1 MNRFIL
7 PLIIGYLMDMVLGD
21 PYNLPHPVCAMG
33 WFINCSE
40 KFIRK
45 ILPKSPKWERAGG
58 FFLVILVVLATAMLA
73 LGILYI
79 AKKISYEVQFVV
91 QCIMCWQCIA
101 QKSLKTESMKV
112 YAKLKEEDI
121 EGART
126 AVSMI
131 VGRDTQSLNREGI
144 TKATVETVAENT
156 SDGVIAPIIYMAIGG
171 GVLGYVYKAINTMDS
186 VIGYKNDKY
195 LNFGFAA
202 AKLDDI
208 ANFIPSRVSGLMMI
222 LAAFV
227 TGLDGKNAW
236 FIFKKD
242 RLNHASP
249 NSAQTEAACAGA
261 LMVQLAGDAW
271 YFGKLY
277 KKKTIG
283 DSLRKIEDED
293 IVRANRLMEWTAF
306 LTMIVIF
313 VLNLVLQTI

>member
-1 MNRFIL
+1 MNRFIM

-21 PYNLPHPVCAMG
+21 PYCVPHPVCAMG

-40 KFIRK
+40 KFIRR
-45 ILPKSPKWERAGG
+45 ILPQSPKWERAGG
-58 FFLVILVVLATAMLA
+58 FFLVLLVVSATAMVSM
-73 LGILYI
+73 GIIYI
-79 AKKISYEVQFVV
+79 AQKISYEVQFVV

-112 YAKLKEEDI
+112 YTKLKEKNI

-131 VGRDTQSLNREGI
+131 VGRDTQSLTCEGI

-186 VIGYKNDKY
+186 MIGYKNDKY
-195 LNFGFAA
+195 LNFGFVA

-208 ANFIPSRVSGLMMI
+208 ENFIPSRISGIMMI
-222 LAAFV
+222 LAAFI
-227 TGLDGKNAW
+227 TGLDGENAW
-236 FIFKKD
+236 FIFKRD

-249 NSAQTEAACAGA
+249 NSAHTEAACAGA
-261 LMVQLAGDAW
+261 LGVQLAGDAW

-283 DSLRKIEDED
+283 DSLRKIDDED
-293 IVRANRLMEWTAF
+293 IIKADKLMEWTSF
-306 LTMIVIF
+306 LTMLVIIA
-313 VLNLVLQTI
+313 LNLVF